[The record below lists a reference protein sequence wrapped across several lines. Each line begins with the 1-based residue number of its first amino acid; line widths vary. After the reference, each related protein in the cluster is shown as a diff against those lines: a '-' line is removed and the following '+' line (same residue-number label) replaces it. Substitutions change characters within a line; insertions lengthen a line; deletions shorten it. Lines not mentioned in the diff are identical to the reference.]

1 MTQLH
6 QPSRER
12 LLKSVLVEGEK
23 LIEIFET
30 LIADATLNEEHST
43 AVVIHWLDTDDEFV
57 AGTYIPE
64 IHFVI
69 RRVDDLI
76 ESNDAGDTNESS

>member
-1 MTQLH
+1 MSQLH

-12 LLKSVLVEGEK
+12 LLKSAFVEGEK

-30 LIADATLNEEHST
+30 LIADAVFNEEHSAAT
-43 AVVIHWLDTDDEFV
+43 IVHWLDSDDKFV
-57 AGTYIPE
+57 VGTYVPE

-69 RRVDDLI
+69 RKIEPDD
-76 ESNDAGDTNESS
+76 ES